1 MKATKEP
8 SWLFYDRH
16 RAVND
21 CVAAIE
27 LLASPLPKSGQFAM
41 SRLLQAARRP
51 AWRIWAENSPFEL
64 KDELK
69 ARGYRW
75 NGDGGPR
82 PKAWY
87 IDVREDAK
95 EQELAFLRAQIYQRD
110 VELLQRRITAYERF
124 SGRI

>member
-1 MKATKEP
+1 MGAGF
-8 SWLFYDRH
+8 FYDRH
-16 RAVND
+16 RAATD

-27 LLASPLPKSGQFAM
+27 LLASPLPKSGQSAM
-41 SRLLQAARRP
+41 SCLLQAARRP

-75 NGDGGPR
+75 NGDGGPS

-87 IDVREDAK
+87 IDVGKDAK
-95 EQELAFLRAQIYQRD
+95 EQELALLRSEIYQRD
-110 VELLQRRITAYERF
+110 VEPLVRKITAYERF